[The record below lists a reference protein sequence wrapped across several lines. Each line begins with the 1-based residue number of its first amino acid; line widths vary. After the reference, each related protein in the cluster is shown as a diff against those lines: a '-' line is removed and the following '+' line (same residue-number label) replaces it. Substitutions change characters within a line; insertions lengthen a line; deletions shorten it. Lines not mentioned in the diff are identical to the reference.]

1 MDNQD
6 RKKTASGQR
15 QHLNNYGVCL
25 LHLKLDFIFQLEN
38 YSYNLNNR

>member
-6 RKKTASGQR
+6 RKKPASGQR

-25 LHLKLDFIFQLEN
+25 LHQMFEN
-38 YSYNLNNR
+38 DALIAMSSA